1 VASRFIDVPRQLARV
16 AGCALLAMAG
26 AAHAAPG
33 AESGAGAAVM
43 APALD
48 KFDIRAQLSPR
59 RYTTLAAELGA
70 RVKRITV
77 KEGDVIK
84 SGQLLVSLDCAI
96 EAAQRDRA
104 SAAFAAAKRTH
115 AANARLD
122 ELNAVGKVEL
132 DTSIAERDKARA
144 DLALIQAT
152 LAKCNIHAPYAGRV
166 VEQKVRAEQ
175 YVQPG
180 TALLDI
186 LDDSA
191 LELDFIVPS
200 RWLAWLKPGYT
211 FHVFIDETQKTYPAR
226 IQRLGARVDPISQSI
241 KASAVIDGNFSELIA
256 GMSGRI
262 ELAPPAP
269 AGQ

>member
-1 VASRFIDVPRQLARV
+1 MRGVAA
-16 AGCALLAMAG
+16 AALLAAAFG
-26 AAHAAPG
+26 AHAAPPSSP
-33 AESGAGAAVM
+33 SGASAPT

-70 RVKRITV
+70 KVKRITV
-77 KEGDVIK
+77 KEGERIK
-84 SGQLLVSLDCAI
+84 AGQLLVSLDCVI
-96 EAAQRDRA
+96 QAAQRDKA
-104 SAAFAAAKRTH
+104 KAALAAAERNY
-115 AANARLD
+115 AANARLN

-132 DTSIAERDKARA
+132 DTSIAERDKSRA
-144 DLALIQAT
+144 DLALIRAT
-152 LAKCNIHAPYAGRV
+152 LSKCTIHAPYSGRV

-175 YVQPG
+175 YVEPG

-200 RWLAWLKPGYT
+200 RWLAWLKPGHT
-211 FHVFIDETQKTYPAR
+211 FRVFIDETQKSYPAR
-226 IQRLGARVDPISQSI
+226 IQRLGARVDPISQSV
-241 KASAVIDGNFSELIA
+241 KASAVIDGSFSELIA

-262 ELAPPAP
+262 ELTPPGA
-269 AGQ
+269 AAQ